1 MPEETN
7 IPTSN
12 PYLDLAK
19 TIQPIAVP
27 NQPVDRIEGLEGIV
41 TRGDY
46 DANIIDVTKTIN
58 FNDIYAYTGPRNGF
72 ARKYP
77 TFTPGANNMA
87 IAAANQSTWDYVG
100 NSAAQFFKLWGS
112 SFAGYFANTAANIGK
127 IGSGNLD
134 NFFDSELTNFA
145 ADVATNVQW
154 ENPIYQTLEEQ
165 EYSQNNIGLGASI
178 AKYIPFAGPDW
189 GRNTARLFGQ
199 LGFTAGTISG
209 ALVEEVAIAAATA
222 EVGGAGAVANAPRA
236 IYKVWRT
243 LTQAAKNLDRIS
255 DIANTAG
262 LANKLGKTGISLLRE
277 ANRATG
283 ESRMEALMASESF
296 KVKELERLE
305 ADGTPITAELLSKIE
320 EQSKKVGNATFN
332 FNMPV
337 LMASNMVM
345 LNNLFKGPQLSAGKL
360 ASEGSKIISQGSK
373 WVTKRELI
381 NNVFVKYGQ
390 DGLRLLGKSAKTSL
404 PEGFEELAQGIGS
417 RTAEQYYSLQNS
429 DIGKSNLNFI
439 KGLGTELSRSFESG
453 EGWDE
458 FVSGALIGFGIGLKG
473 NIRDV
478 RAENASTKLTADQLN
493 DTKNNVLWSINNKNF
508 NEQTVMA
515 NESTVRL
522 ADGRIKSVK
531 DIRNEAMVGFFKVI
545 RRSGKDK
552 QGIQDMIDQVR
563 VMQTENPEAIG
574 DVLGGKTL
582 EQYQSE
588 LNTEYD
594 RYTKLTNAAENLF
607 YKELKAGNKLAQ
619 DVTEFVK
626 DEYVT
631 ALMGSADAVGRLNNL
646 GKDLNELF
654 KGSDN
659 ASKISELTN
668 NIFDSDKLSNS
679 IAQVS
684 SSIATTEDFLK
695 NVELTKEERSA
706 KQKELAE
713 SKKHLNN
720 LQSVHDALYS
730 EKASYQPETVAKTI
744 IDAITDYDPNI
755 SRSELDV
762 IVNDMVAIES
772 SNQELLQFANYL
784 QNPQFRQKY
793 YNAAK
798 EAFKKSKDRLYQVSE
813 EEVVSTT
820 PLTEEEIANIDDAL
834 AGVDIDIVEAATEE
848 LNSITNQDG
857 VIEYDGNTY
866 PTVKAAQKAAI
877 DKVAKGQSEQVQQA
891 LIEKAKQATQTE
903 VKKPKERVTQAEY
916 DKFKETNEIPSEVSQ
931 KLSGLDNPT
940 PQEQEMIAS
949 LQESKKEETNTKNT
963 EKELTPKT
971 KEDVRKQPLGMGMGG
986 SKGILVH
993 YYNVAVGRVYEAV
1006 STAMKNLGNKSL
1018 TKAIKKVPNARITTI
1033 NLNDNL
1039 IKDNVHPEATITAD
1053 IINNDITAKGFSVI
1067 KDKKGRLIIVTNG
1080 TANAAR
1086 TLIAK
1091 PVSKGG
1097 LGLYI
1102 SKAADTGFT
1111 EVRAGNSK
1119 GVVLS
1124 SSFGENIFGDKNAQE
1139 VNKLRKGD
1147 RIQVVVPANEFNQKQ
1162 LDDFY
1167 KAPNMKIAEA
1177 FKALQDNLI
1186 IELHSNGV
1194 VVGIMRAGD
1203 YYAEGSNME
1212 GKVAEFRSKIITTS
1226 NFLSFGSKNVV
1237 VGSIGVSKLVSTHKV
1252 NINESE
1258 EMVFTSLADY
1268 EKSQKKNKNI
1278 TVTYFIADSTETAK
1292 DKNGK
1297 VISRTGIG
1305 RSSFFVPNAI
1315 YVSVKDSKT
1324 GDEVLVQAVADEAL
1338 TFTEEDL
1345 QNDDFKK
1352 TLSVN
1357 LQPSET
1363 PLISKRVA
1371 VDEETYSTSKEETKS
1386 KQSIRPQIETALEG
1400 GNALTINMGGIKLPL
1415 TDVVVDYDTQ
1425 TITGND
1431 PNGKSVTTSFI
1442 NISSVEAPI
1451 VTTTTTA
1458 TSTTATDIEAKKA
1471 ELESRKKLYGW
1482 EASYKLA
1489 EIAKAEGVDLSKL
1502 SREEYANYA
1511 INNYLKIDDSQLRA
1525 NPKHRNATTVQE
1537 VGAMIKAD
1545 RATLTQLTKD
1555 AFDSF
1560 YKAMMVAAEKPQ
1572 IERYLAASVRLLSGT
1587 KDSNSWLFFSINNG
1601 INYDENVTHKSYFS
1615 LKNLNDFSPEIF
1627 KNFMIEL
1634 QKRGYNGG
1642 VKIFQDLEIQGP
1654 SLGDQIVMH
1663 GYSETD
1669 AKLALQVAKEFY
1681 GDKMQEASYG
1691 KDDIV
1696 DGKSKSYSQILSD
1709 RIKKEVDAKK
1719 VDEDL
1724 VALETTSTNIEAKK
1738 ADIERDA
1745 QGNFIP
1751 KKYTLNRKGE
1761 NPAPNISA
1769 SAIKDESFA
1778 GDKLTGIKQVK
1789 LLEIRGSNS
1798 NGVTVGRVWIQL
1810 ETGETFE
1817 LEVLFNDAE
1826 LAVLETT
1833 STNIETQRAEIN
1845 KRKPLEKGLERIDKI
1860 LGNNKQIETEK
1871 QAIEVLNEV
1880 HRFRKNHKR
1889 SGLATKEELTQMGKF
1904 EQEAKDKFGL
1914 EIVSHLGKK
1923 YEERLKI
1930 DVVNFNTVENSQGDE
1945 MLIIAEDRPTITKDG
1960 VLTQRARVN
1969 VLQGL
1974 SKQQYD
1980 AEIAALET
1988 TTTNIEAQNESSVSQ
2003 NSEKSQETEIEVV
2016 EELSELSVT
2025 QTEEW
2030 IKENGEDGQTYI
2042 LEDGTKIEVLSKSNG
2057 ITLLLKG
2064 GNFKIRINK
2073 DGTEESLDIDQ
2084 LQAEEISEEMLFN
2097 IWNSQKETLSL
2108 RDEMILE
2115 LYPDEIA
2122 KFQESLSTTVKDFQ
2136 EGYDK
2141 YLPIGLKNALSFFGI
2156 LPNEFLLRLSLK
2168 NWELVNSGKEVK
2180 TLYQLMTEAGISE
2193 SVIETIQDNMSF
2205 GSYVALFNLVTTGT
2219 IAKSSSKR
2227 LAVGQQLMMDFG
2239 DDLAMDAIEVE
2250 TTSDNNEE
2258 EFEEVSNKFI
2268 DAFGKFMGKQGLL
2281 IKGFNKAKEL
2291 ASAELKAIATAVKK
2305 FTMLDND
2312 APGYKFLEAFLTLNT
2327 SLRQYGLEIN
2337 LESLVKVE
2345 AGSPLEVGVQFVTIN
2360 DTKNFLKEFDDVQ
2373 MNEENQA
2380 RIKEGKSTIF
2390 VKKDD
2395 GGLFELP
2402 IKEINTRQTDEEIND
2417 TVYLNDILQP
2427 LGYTADGI
2435 FVTASHIVNGNAT
2448 EMISRSMRKAENETR
2463 ESDEDY
2469 KIDRLPISN
2478 GVSQEEYFNRNKA
2491 QNKVKEKTC

>member
-1 MPEETN
+1 MQKQSTTTPQTKEEVEEYKNIEETFTQGKTGTYQS
-7 IPTSN
+7 PVT
-12 PYLDLAK
+12 AK
-19 TIQPIAVP
+19 NKKYSDFSSKGWKIHIQFNLKDAERVAKLLLNNGLYFKVQTNAATYVNTIQNGGATIYIGSSSDVLKIVDFLKINLSDTLTNNDTTNTTDILDSTISPFYKGSGGDINLSVGIAARFDVYKTAFGREGNKKYGEYP
-27 NQPVDRIEGLEGIV
+27 LPSYLGKQLSGLPTLQKYQKEIQKLIDIIESKNSTKSQIEKKEAV
-41 TRGDY
+41 TRLK
-46 DANIIDVTKTIN
+46 A
-58 FNDIYAYTGPRNGF
+58 IY
-72 ARKYP
+72 K
-77 TFTPGANNMA
+77 
-87 IAAANQSTWDYVG
+87 
-100 NSAAQFFKLWGS
+100 
-112 SFAGYFANTAANIGK
+112 
-127 IGSGNLD
+127 
-134 NFFDSELTNFA
+134 E
-145 ADVATNVQW
+145 
-154 ENPIYQTLEEQ
+154 TLEEL
-165 EYSQNNIGLGASI
+165 E
-178 AKYIPFAGPDW
+178 KD
-189 GRNTARLFGQ
+189 FG
-199 LGFTAGTISG
+199 
-209 ALVEEVAIAAATA
+209 
-222 EVGGAGAVANAPRA
+222 
-236 IYKVWRT
+236 
-243 LTQAAKNLDRIS
+243 
-255 DIANTAG
+255 
-262 LANKLGKTGISLLRE
+262 
-277 ANRATG
+277 
-283 ESRMEALMASESF
+283 
-296 KVKELERLE
+296 KE
-305 ADGTPITAELLSKIE
+305 
-320 EQSKKVGNATFN
+320 F
-332 FNMPV
+332 
-337 LMASNMVM
+337 
-345 LNNLFKGPQLSAGKL
+345 
-360 ASEGSKIISQGSK
+360 
-373 WVTKRELI
+373 
-381 NNVFVKYGQ
+381 
-390 DGLRLLGKSAKTSL
+390 
-404 PEGFEELAQGIGS
+404 
-417 RTAEQYYSLQNS
+417 
-429 DIGKSNLNFI
+429 
-439 KGLGTELSRSFESG
+439 
-453 EGWDE
+453 
-458 FVSGALIGFGIGLKG
+458 
-473 NIRDV
+473 
-478 RAENASTKLTADQLN
+478 
-493 DTKNNVLWSINNKNF
+493 
-508 NEQTVMA
+508 
-515 NESTVRL
+515 
-522 ADGRIKSVK
+522 
-531 DIRNEAMVGFFKVI
+531 
-545 RRSGKDK
+545 
-552 QGIQDMIDQVR
+552 
-563 VMQTENPEAIG
+563 
-574 DVLGGKTL
+574 
-582 EQYQSE
+582 
-588 LNTEYD
+588 
-594 RYTKLTNAAENLF
+594 
-607 YKELKAGNKLAQ
+607 
-619 DVTEFVK
+619 
-626 DEYVT
+626 
-631 ALMGSADAVGRLNNL
+631 
-646 GKDLNELF
+646 
-654 KGSDN
+654 
-659 ASKISELTN
+659 
-668 NIFDSDKLSNS
+668 
-679 IAQVS
+679 
-684 SSIATTEDFLK
+684 
-695 NVELTKEERSA
+695 
-706 KQKELAE
+706 
-713 SKKHLNN
+713 
-720 LQSVHDALYS
+720 
-730 EKASYQPETVAKTI
+730 
-744 IDAITDYDPNI
+744 
-755 SRSELDV
+755 
-762 IVNDMVAIES
+762 
-772 SNQELLQFANYL
+772 
-784 QNPQFRQKY
+784 
-793 YNAAK
+793 
-798 EAFKKSKDRLYQVSE
+798 
-813 EEVVSTT
+813 
-820 PLTEEEIANIDDAL
+820 
-834 AGVDIDIVEAATEE
+834 
-848 LNSITNQDG
+848 
-857 VIEYDGNTY
+857 
-866 PTVKAAQKAAI
+866 
-877 DKVAKGQSEQVQQA
+877 
-891 LIEKAKQATQTE
+891 
-903 VKKPKERVTQAEY
+903 
-916 DKFKETNEIPSEVSQ
+916 
-931 KLSGLDNPT
+931 
-940 PQEQEMIAS
+940 
-949 LQESKKEETNTKNT
+949 
-963 EKELTPKT
+963 
-971 KEDVRKQPLGMGMGG
+971 
-986 SKGILVH
+986 
-993 YYNVAVGRVYEAV
+993 
-1006 STAMKNLGNKSL
+1006 
-1018 TKAIKKVPNARITTI
+1018 
-1033 NLNDNL
+1033 
-1039 IKDNVHPEATITAD
+1039 
-1053 IINNDITAKGFSVI
+1053 
-1067 KDKKGRLIIVTNG
+1067 
-1080 TANAAR
+1080 
-1086 TLIAK
+1086 
-1091 PVSKGG
+1091 
-1097 LGLYI
+1097 LGLT
-1102 SKAADTGFT
+1102 S
-1111 EVRAGNSK
+1111 
-1119 GVVLS
+1119 
-1124 SSFGENIFGDKNAQE
+1124 
-1139 VNKLRKGD
+1139 
-1147 RIQVVVPANEFNQKQ
+1147 IQ
-1162 LDDFY
+1162 
-1167 KAPNMKIAEA
+1167 
-1177 FKALQDNLI
+1177 
-1186 IELHSNGV
+1186 NG
-1194 VVGIMRAGD
+1194 
-1203 YYAEGSNME
+1203 
-1212 GKVAEFRSKIITTS
+1212 
-1226 NFLSFGSKNVV
+1226 
-1237 VGSIGVSKLVSTHKV
+1237 
-1252 NINESE
+1252 
-1258 EMVFTSLADY
+1258 
-1268 EKSQKKNKNI
+1268 Q
-1278 TVTYFIADSTETAK
+1278 
-1292 DKNGK
+1292 
-1297 VISRTGIG
+1297 
-1305 RSSFFVPNAI
+1305 
-1315 YVSVKDSKT
+1315 
-1324 GDEVLVQAVADEAL
+1324 
-1338 TFTEEDL
+1338 
-1345 QNDDFKK
+1345 
-1352 TLSVN
+1352 
-1357 LQPSET
+1357 
-1363 PLISKRVA
+1363 
-1371 VDEETYSTSKEETKS
+1371 
-1386 KQSIRPQIETALEG
+1386 
-1400 GNALTINMGGIKLPL
+1400 
-1415 TDVVVDYDTQ
+1415 Q
-1425 TITGND
+1425 T
-1431 PNGKSVTTSFI
+1431 
-1442 NISSVEAPI
+1442 
-1451 VTTTTTA
+1451 
-1458 TSTTATDIEAKKA
+1458 EAKKA

-1511 INNYLKIDDSQLRA
+1511 INNYLKIDDDQLRA

-1724 VALETTSTNIEAKK
+1724 VALETTSTDIETKK

-1833 STNIETQRAEIN
+1833 STNIEAKKAEIN
-1845 KRKPLEKGLERIDKI
+1845 KRRKEDFNTHYNAMVSGQVLDNDGDPVYEENKGIGANGLSNLTDKKYGHGHIRTSGLNSLNILESLLDGSDFSGMFGVIGTGQYSTWESGNFII
-1860 LGNNKQIETEK
+1860 VSNNINPTTNNK
-1871 QAIEVLNEV
+1871 LNFNEV
-1880 HRFRKNHKR
+1880 EIILN
-1889 SGLATKEELTQMGKF
+1889 SGLSIFAQELANKYPNVIF
-1904 EQEAKDKFGL
+1904 KDFN
-1914 EIVSHLGKK
+1914 GKK
-1923 YEERLKI
+1923 Y
-1930 DVVNFNTVENSQGDE
+1930 N
-1945 MLIIAEDRPTITKDG
+1945 
-1960 VLTQRARVN
+1960 
-1969 VLQGL
+1969 
-1974 SKQQYD
+1974 

-2003 NSEKSQETEIEVV
+2003 NSEKSRETEIEVV

-2030 IKENGEDGQTYI
+2030 IKQNGEDGQTYI

-2141 YLPIGLKNALSFFGI
+2141 YLPIGLKNALSFLGI
-2156 LPNEFLLRLSLK
+2156 PANEFLLRLSLK

-2193 SVIETIQDNMSF
+2193 SVIETVQDNMSF

-2250 TTSDNNEE
+2250 TTSDSNEE

-2305 FTMLDND
+2305 FTMLEND